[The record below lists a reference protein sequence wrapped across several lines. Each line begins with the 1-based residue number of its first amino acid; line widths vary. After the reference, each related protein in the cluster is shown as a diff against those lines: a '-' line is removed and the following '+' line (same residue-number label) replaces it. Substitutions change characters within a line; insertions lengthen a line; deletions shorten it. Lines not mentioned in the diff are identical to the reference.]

1 MRGGLTPLSESPV
14 FDMNE
19 GMKQVKATL
28 AIEGF
33 YLRDKEEELIKA
45 KTLGLISE
53 EEFLRKVLELSYE

>member
-1 MRGGLTPLSESPV
+1 MSKNPF
-14 FDMNE
+14 FDLNE
-19 GMKQVKATL
+19 GMKQVKGTM

-33 YLRDKEEELIKA
+33 YLRAEEEELIKA